1 MSADGLS
8 RRTLRLRAAFYVLL
22 AAALIAALALLIAI
36 ALQNRENGRLLLDCT
51 APEGECFRKAQ
62 ARTGEAVGSI
72 NDVVILAAACAD
84 RAGVDTEAEI
94 RECVM
99 RGLR

>member
-1 MSADGLS
+1 MSGDGLS
-8 RRTLRLRAAFYVLL
+8 RRTLRFRAAFYLMFG
-22 AAALIAALALLIAI
+22 AAVAGALALLIAI
-36 ALQNRENGRLLLDCT
+36 NLRLVDCT
-51 APEGECFRKAQ
+51 TPTGTCYRDAQ

-94 RECVM
+94 RECVLE
-99 RGLR
+99 GLR